1 MADKNIYTVVV
12 ADDEDELREAVCT
25 MIPWEALG
33 FHLVGNASNGLDALE
48 LVERLEPDLLLTDIR
63 MPFISGIEL
72 ARQVR
77 EIRPA
82 MHIAF
87 LSGFDDFEYAKQ
99 AIQYNIIS
107 YMLKPLTMD
116 GLAAELKT
124 IHEKIDA
131 RYAGLR
137 RADSAHADRAALI
150 IPLVLARYENAP
162 ENLETRLE
170 RPLIESVKKT
180 KDEVSQKIA
189 AQLAEQQARRIHPG
203 DKVTLVE
210 PSILPDAMIDPVCA
224 VLADAPGVGSAYLS
238 VMIVNGDAR
247 SYLLVLDG
255 PKDEKLFASV
265 AQAARPYLL
274 SREKKMDLNITTS
287 ISPLGQQGMQ
297 GSEPFYRK
305 GIGRVIEEDDDE

>member
-1 MADKNIYTVVV
+1 MPEQNEKNLPKAPAFNPKVKETIAAFKENNNPKNLNDILNELVRSPLLAPAVFDLQGQPAPKPEADGRVQLPKETKISLVMVTSPEGKRYY
-12 ADDEDELREAVCT
+12 
-25 MIPWEALG
+25 LG
-33 FHLVGNASNGLDALE
+33 FSDWDAVHE
-48 LVERLEPDLLLTDIR
+48 WQKAQPKAAQQIILLR
-63 MPFISGIEL
+63 
-72 ARQVR
+72 
-77 EIRPA
+77 
-82 MHIAF
+82 
-87 LSGFDDFEYAKQ
+87 FDDYANMIAKN
-99 AIQYNIIS
+99 AEAS
-107 YMLKPLTMD
+107 
-116 GLAAELKT
+116 GLV
-124 IHEKIDA
+124 I
-131 RYAGLR
+131 
-137 RADSAHADRAALI
+137 
-150 IPLVLARYENAP
+150 N
-162 ENLETRLE
+162 
-170 RPLIESVKKT
+170 
-180 KDEVSQKIA
+180 
-189 AQLAEQQARRIHPG
+189 PG

>member
-1 MADKNIYTVVV
+1 MTKVELIAAV
-12 ADDEDELREAVCT
+12 ANDANLTKKDAEAAVNS
-25 MIPWEALG
+25 AL
-33 FHLVGNASNGLDALE
+33 NAI
-48 LVERLEPDLLLTDIR
+48 T
-63 MPFISGIEL
+63 
-72 ARQVR
+72 
-77 EIRPA
+77 
-82 MHIAF
+82 
-87 LSGFDDFEYAKQ
+87 
-99 AIQYNIIS
+99 
-107 YMLKPLTMD
+107 
-116 GLAAELKT
+116 
-124 IHEKIDA
+124 
-131 RYAGLR
+131 
-137 RADSAHADRAALI
+137 AAL
-150 IPLVLARYENAP
+150 
-162 ENLETRLE
+162 
-170 RPLIESVKKT
+170 
-180 KDEVSQKIA
+180 KD
-189 AQLAEQQARRIHPG
+189 G

-305 GIGRVIEEDDDE
+305 GIGRVVEEDDDE

>member
-1 MADKNIYTVVV
+1 MTKVELIAAV
-12 ADDEDELREAVCT
+12 ANDANLTKKDAEAAVNS
-25 MIPWEALG
+25 AL
-33 FHLVGNASNGLDALE
+33 NAI
-48 LVERLEPDLLLTDIR
+48 T
-63 MPFISGIEL
+63 
-72 ARQVR
+72 
-77 EIRPA
+77 
-82 MHIAF
+82 
-87 LSGFDDFEYAKQ
+87 
-99 AIQYNIIS
+99 
-107 YMLKPLTMD
+107 
-116 GLAAELKT
+116 
-124 IHEKIDA
+124 
-131 RYAGLR
+131 
-137 RADSAHADRAALI
+137 AAL
-150 IPLVLARYENAP
+150 
-162 ENLETRLE
+162 
-170 RPLIESVKKT
+170 
-180 KDEVSQKIA
+180 KD
-189 AQLAEQQARRIHPG
+189 G

-287 ISPLGQQGMQ
+287 ISPLGQQGMR

>member
-1 MADKNIYTVVV
+1 MPEQNEKNLPKAPAFNPKVKETIAAFKENNNPKNLNNILNELVRSPLLAPAVFDLQGQPAPKPEADGRVQLPKETKISLVMVTSPEGKRYY
-12 ADDEDELREAVCT
+12 
-25 MIPWEALG
+25 LG
-33 FHLVGNASNGLDALE
+33 FSDWDAVHE
-48 LVERLEPDLLLTDIR
+48 WQKQQPKAAQQIILLR
-63 MPFISGIEL
+63 
-72 ARQVR
+72 
-77 EIRPA
+77 
-82 MHIAF
+82 
-87 LSGFDDFEYAKQ
+87 FDDYANMIAKN
-99 AIQYNIIS
+99 AEAS
-107 YMLKPLTMD
+107 
-116 GLAAELKT
+116 GLVINPGDNSL
-124 IHEKIDA
+124 
-131 RYAGLR
+131 
-137 RADSAHADRAALI
+137 
-150 IPLVLARYENAP
+150 
-162 ENLETRLE
+162 RLE

-305 GIGRVIEEDDDE
+305 GIGRAIEEDDDE

>member
-1 MADKNIYTVVV
+1 MTKV
-12 ADDEDELREAVCT
+12 EL
-25 MIPWEALG
+25 
-33 FHLVGNASNGLDALE
+33 
-48 LVERLEPDLLLTDIR
+48 
-63 MPFISGIEL
+63 
-72 ARQVR
+72 
-77 EIRPA
+77 
-82 MHIAF
+82 
-87 LSGFDDFEYAKQ
+87 
-99 AIQYNIIS
+99 
-107 YMLKPLTMD
+107 
-116 GLAAELKT
+116 
-124 IHEKIDA
+124 
-131 RYAGLR
+131 
-137 RADSAHADRAALI
+137 
-150 IPLVLARYENAP
+150 
-162 ENLETRLE
+162 
-170 RPLIESVKKT
+170 
-180 KDEVSQKIA
+180 IA
-189 AQLAEQQARRIHPG
+189 AVANDANLTKKDAEAAVNSTLNAITNALKEG

>member
-1 MADKNIYTVVV
+1 MTKV
-12 ADDEDELREAVCT
+12 EL
-25 MIPWEALG
+25 
-33 FHLVGNASNGLDALE
+33 
-48 LVERLEPDLLLTDIR
+48 
-63 MPFISGIEL
+63 
-72 ARQVR
+72 
-77 EIRPA
+77 
-82 MHIAF
+82 
-87 LSGFDDFEYAKQ
+87 
-99 AIQYNIIS
+99 
-107 YMLKPLTMD
+107 
-116 GLAAELKT
+116 
-124 IHEKIDA
+124 
-131 RYAGLR
+131 
-137 RADSAHADRAALI
+137 
-150 IPLVLARYENAP
+150 
-162 ENLETRLE
+162 
-170 RPLIESVKKT
+170 
-180 KDEVSQKIA
+180 IA
-189 AQLAEQQARRIHPG
+189 AVANEANLTKKDAEAAVNGALNAITNALKEG

>member
-1 MADKNIYTVVV
+1 MSDQNQPKVPAFNPKLKDAIVALKAENNPKNLNAVLN
-12 ADDEDELREAVCT
+12 ELVRSPLLAPANFDLQGQSAPTPGPDGRVQLPKETKISLVMVT
-25 MIPWEALG
+25 SPEGKRYYLG
-33 FHLVGNASNGLDALE
+33 FSDWDAVHE
-48 LVERLEPDLLLTDIR
+48 WQKQQPKAAQQIILLR
-63 MPFISGIEL
+63 
-72 ARQVR
+72 
-77 EIRPA
+77 
-82 MHIAF
+82 
-87 LSGFDDFEYAKQ
+87 FDDYANMIAK
-99 AIQYNIIS
+99 N
-107 YMLKPLTMD
+107 
-116 GLAAELKT
+116 
-124 IHEKIDA
+124 
-131 RYAGLR
+131 
-137 RADSAHADRAALI
+137 
-150 IPLVLARYENAP
+150 
-162 ENLETRLE
+162 
-170 RPLIESVKKT
+170 
-180 KDEVSQKIA
+180 EVSQKIA

-203 DKVTLVE
+203 DKVTLVA

>member
-1 MADKNIYTVVV
+1 MPSPRLAPAVFDLQGQPAPKPEADGRVQLPKETKISLVMVTSPEGKRYY
-12 ADDEDELREAVCT
+12 
-25 MIPWEALG
+25 LG
-33 FHLVGNASNGLDALE
+33 FSDWDAVHE
-48 LVERLEPDLLLTDIR
+48 WQKAQPKAAQQIILLR
-63 MPFISGIEL
+63 
-72 ARQVR
+72 
-77 EIRPA
+77 
-82 MHIAF
+82 
-87 LSGFDDFEYAKQ
+87 FDDYANMIAKN
-99 AIQYNIIS
+99 AEAS
-107 YMLKPLTMD
+107 
-116 GLAAELKT
+116 GLVINPGDNSL
-124 IHEKIDA
+124 
-131 RYAGLR
+131 
-137 RADSAHADRAALI
+137 
-150 IPLVLARYENAP
+150 
-162 ENLETRLE
+162 RLE

>member
-1 MADKNIYTVVV
+1 MTKVELITAV
-12 ADDEDELREAVCT
+12 ANDANLTKKDAEAAVNST
-25 MIPWEALG
+25 LNAITNALK
-33 FHLVGNASNGLDALE
+33 E
-48 LVERLEPDLLLTDIR
+48 
-63 MPFISGIEL
+63 
-72 ARQVR
+72 
-77 EIRPA
+77 
-82 MHIAF
+82 
-87 LSGFDDFEYAKQ
+87 
-99 AIQYNIIS
+99 
-107 YMLKPLTMD
+107 
-116 GLAAELKT
+116 
-124 IHEKIDA
+124 
-131 RYAGLR
+131 
-137 RADSAHADRAALI
+137 
-150 IPLVLARYENAP
+150 
-162 ENLETRLE
+162 
-170 RPLIESVKKT
+170 
-180 KDEVSQKIA
+180 
-189 AQLAEQQARRIHPG
+189 G

-210 PSILPDAMIDPVCA
+210 PSILPDAMIDPVCT